1 MFTTT
6 TTARARVSTFT
17 ASEEYDRKM
26 SSSAYAQ
33 RRRNCHNRGRYFVR
47 TSSFGYYYSRNEE
60 RRRRSLSGLMLATTS
75 EPNADGNNSNDGRL
89 VMIRKKNL
97 RILRTGRLSSLRRM
111 NSTALDG
118 KSSSPSSSSV
128 DDVEDDEDE
137 EDNSNNSIGEEE
149 KTTTTKKKKTANE
162 QQSSSSESVV
172 LLATAAIASG
182 LIAYKGGPEQSIE
195 YVQSFVESFFVDLI
209 KNHSEGVGGIIED
222 VYLST
227 LFLGT
232 VYALWRSSAVP
243 RPIGNPIQ
251 RKSRTFASTVHVFSG
266 AGALA
271 VALYAVVL
279 ERVFRESP
287 GWSWMWVTSSLFLV
301 NSLSYEPLMK
311 IFKASKEGKY
321 AMKLGY
327 SFVASFQGVV
337 WIAWSAQPDAPDW
350 MFWAVMPFWYF
361 SIAKLWESTEFC
373 LALVPEVPKTTSEKE
388 LTIGNKI
395 NKFITS
401 GSRQRLGKMSPDAA
415 TLTYVGLNAA
425 AAVFDNCYMAVYTY
439 LGPEQFWHTS
449 QAFNDSDFHLR
460 LVKGTT
466 GSLTVALLI
475 FISTLGWRKQMPMKY
490 AIWLNVALGS
500 VGPWIVLFW
509 HKLLDPSEMWFPQ
522 FVFDPAFSYES
533 YIPSLFT

>member
-137 EDNSNNSIGEEE
+137 EDNSNNSIGEEKTE
-149 KTTTTKKKKTANE
+149 KTTTTTTKKTANE
-162 QQSSSSESVV
+162 QQSSSSETVV

-227 LFLGT
+227 LFFGDRIRFMAIFGRAETDWESNSKEIENICIHCARFLGSWCSCGSI
-232 VYALWRSSAVP
+232 VCRSLRTRISREPWLVVDV
-243 RPIGNPIQ
+243 GNFVFVFSEFVIV
-251 RKSRTFASTVHVFSG
+251 RTFNEN
-266 AGALA
+266 L
-271 VALYAVVL
+271 
-279 ERVFRESP
+279 
-287 GWSWMWVTSSLFLV
+287 
-301 NSLSYEPLMK
+301 
-311 IFKASKEGKY
+311 
-321 AMKLGY
+321 
-327 SFVASFQGVV
+327 
-337 WIAWSAQPDAPDW
+337 
-350 MFWAVMPFWYF
+350 
-361 SIAKLWESTEFC
+361 
-373 LALVPEVPKTTSEKE
+373 
-388 LTIGNKI
+388 
-395 NKFITS
+395 
-401 GSRQRLGKMSPDAA
+401 
-415 TLTYVGLNAA
+415 
-425 AAVFDNCYMAVYTY
+425 
-439 LGPEQFWHTS
+439 
-449 QAFNDSDFHLR
+449 
-460 LVKGTT
+460 
-466 GSLTVALLI
+466 
-475 FISTLGWRKQMPMKY
+475 
-490 AIWLNVALGS
+490 
-500 VGPWIVLFW
+500 
-509 HKLLDPSEMWFPQ
+509 
-522 FVFDPAFSYES
+522 
-533 YIPSLFT
+533 

>member
-1 MFTTT
+1 MGMVVV
-6 TTARARVSTFT
+6 AEKEV
-17 ASEEYDRKM
+17 EEG
-26 SSSAYAQ
+26 A
-33 RRRNCHNRGRYFVR
+33 
-47 TSSFGYYYSRNEE
+47 EE
-60 RRRRSLSGLMLATTS
+60 KEDEAVKKKSKKDD
-75 EPNADGNNSNDGRL
+75 ENNNN
-89 VMIRKKNL
+89 V
-97 RILRTGRLSSLRRM
+97 
-111 NSTALDG
+111 
-118 KSSSPSSSSV
+118 SSSS
-128 DDVEDDEDE
+128 DE
-137 EDNSNNSIGEEE
+137 NL
-149 KTTTTKKKKTANE
+149 
-162 QQSSSSESVV
+162 V
-172 LLATAAIASG
+172 LLATATIAG
-182 LIAYKGGPEQSIE
+182 GIVALNGGPEESLEKIQGFML
-195 YVQSFVESFFVDLI
+195 SFWNGLI
-209 KNHSEGVGGIIED
+209 GNHAPGVGGYIED
-222 VYLST
+222 VYLAT
-227 LFLGT
+227 LFFGT
-232 VYALWRSSAVP
+232 AYALWRSSAVP

-251 RKSRTFASTVHVFSG
+251 RKSRTLASTLHVFSG

-271 VALYAVVL
+271 VALYAVVV

-287 GWSWMWVTSSLFLV
+287 GWTWMWVTSSLFLV
-301 NSLSYEPLMK
+301 NSLSYGPLMN

-321 AMKLGY
+321 AMQLGY

-373 LALVPEVPKTTSEKE
+373 LALVPEVPRDVKEKDMSF
-388 LTIGNKI
+388 GNKL
-395 NKFITS
+395 NKFITA
-401 GSRQRLGKMSPDAA
+401 GSRKRLGKMSPDAA

-449 QAFNDSDFHLR
+449 QLFNDSDFHLR

-522 FVFDPAFSYES
+522 FVFDPEFAYHA
-533 YIPSLFT
+533 YIPSLFGQ